1 MVVKEGERTLQEP
14 FLVHTSV
21 WAVLGCWGG

>member
-14 FLVHTSV
+14 FLVRTSV
-21 WAVLGCWGG
+21 WVVLGCWGG